1 MTGPL
6 KATIVP
12 GPKLVGSI
20 VPEMLQVWRVKFAV
34 ILNAMTVTDWF
45 AGLNVCPDLLGVTV

>member
-12 GPKLVGSI
+12 GPKLVGPI
-20 VPEMLQVWRVKFAV
+20 VPEMLEVWRVKFAV
-34 ILNAMTVTDWF
+34 ILVPLPVTVWL
-45 AGLNVCPDLLGVTV
+45 AGLNICPNLLGVTV